1 MKKTLHIDEALLAS
15 AKSAVGAQTDTD
27 TVRLG
32 LEALVVGVVRV
43 LGHLEALVRKAAYA
57 HLAKLGGSEPLAKD
71 VRRPREAPKKKTTS
85 SRTRAA

>member
-32 LEALVVGVVRV
+32 LEALV
-43 LGHLEALVRKAAYA
+43 RKAAYA
-57 HLAKLGGSEPLAKD
+57 RLAKLGGSEPLAKD

>member
-1 MKKTLHIDEALLAS
+1 MKKTLHIDEALLVS

-32 LEALVVGVVRV
+32 LEALV
-43 LGHLEALVRKAAYA
+43 RKAAYA
-57 HLAKLGGSEPLAKD
+57 RLAKLGGSEPLAKD

>member
-1 MKKTLHIDEALLAS
+1 MKKTLNIDEDLLAR

-32 LEALVVGVVRV
+32 LEALV
-43 LGHLEALVRKAAYA
+43 RKAAYA
-57 HLAKLGGSEPLAKD
+57 RLARLGGSEPLAKD
-71 VRRPREAPKKKTTS
+71 VRRPREAPKKKTS